1 MIGTYETFEV
11 ISRQI
16 SMKYHRDFFEIIQG
30 MDLKFYFQLTKK
42 EYDNLK
48 FHFGTSSWSDYMAML
63 ENFLLYLLNKE

>member
-30 MDLKFYFQLTKK
+30 MDLNFYFQLTKK

-48 FHFGTSSWSDYMAML
+48 FQNGTSSWSDYMASL